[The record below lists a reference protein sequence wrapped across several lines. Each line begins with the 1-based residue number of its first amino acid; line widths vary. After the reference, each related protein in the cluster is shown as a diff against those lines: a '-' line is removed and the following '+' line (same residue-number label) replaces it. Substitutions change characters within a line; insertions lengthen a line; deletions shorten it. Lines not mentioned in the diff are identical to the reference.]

1 MHVACVHVTCNQTAL
16 GRFFNASYYPA
27 ALFSQAGAGRLD
39 GRGADRGGDT
49 ASQANGLG
57 GQAERASYVGTV
69 IPDIC
74 LRMITNPLDRSTH
87 PTYSSLTPTRQEKD
101 NAFQ

>member
-1 MHVACVHVTCNQTAL
+1 MGGGC
-16 GRFFNASYYPA
+16 AS
-27 ALFSQAGAGRLD
+27 GAP
-39 GRGADRGGDT
+39 T
-49 ASQANGLG
+49 SSQANGLG

-74 LRMITNPLDRSTH
+74 LRMITNRLDHSTH